1 MAEIESPCVRNCCL
15 DDNDI
20 CVGCYRSLAEITR
33 WGSVNERGKL
43 EILATADQ
51 RRAVQL
57 RNRLQSDAVDR

>member
-43 EILATADQ
+43 EILAAAEQ